1 RAVAHAVITVSREI
15 LGRELP
21 VTRDEPLVDAADR
34 LGSALAPVPGVEKEI
49 EIELVAAQVF
59 GEGRS
64 GRVPRRPDRAL
75 VVLHPRDLDQPPLA
89 PVELRAVRIL
99 RERHADEHAV
109 GSIAPAVV
117 RALEL
122 DRVALVVTA
131 HLHAAVPARVEKD
144 AEPPRAVA
152 AQDDRFLAHR
162 RAEIVT
168 RLRDLALVTDEEPG
182 AGEDP
187 LELLPVD
194 LLAHEDL
201 AADDPAL
208 DVDQALQ
215 PCRRYAG
222 HAQLLLDRRPLPP
235 WARGSAQ

>member
-1 RAVAHAVITVSREI
+1 MVC
-15 LGRELP
+15 
-21 VTRDEPLVDAADR
+21 DR
-34 LGSALAPVPGVEKEI
+34 WRGG
-49 EIELVAAQVF
+49 
-59 GEGRS
+59 
-64 GRVPRRPDRAL
+64 VPRCPGRAF
-75 VVLHPRDLDQPPLA
+75 VVRQPGGLDWPPLA
-89 PVELRAVRIL
+89 PVELRAVGVL
-99 RERHADEHAV
+99 GERHADERAV
-109 GSIAPAVV
+109 GAVAPAVV

-131 HLHAAVPARVEKD
+131 HLHAAMPARVEKD
-144 AEPPRAVA
+144 ADPSRAVA
-152 AQDDRFLAHR
+152 AQDDRLLAHR
-162 RAEIVT
+162 RREIVA
-168 RLRDLALVTDEEPG
+168 RLRDLALVADEEPG

-235 WARGSAQ
+235 WARGSAQSNGRTRRVAAVARRGRPATGR